1 MIFITGLAGLVGRFA
16 GRVLNS
22 ALGWATILLF
32 GQVRQSRQMLL
43 LLVTLG
49 SLASAAAL
57 AGVFVP
63 TVGTFLIALVPSPD
77 FVDEAWI
84 RLAMLAIA
92 LLLPLFVGIGGLF
105 LVDAY
110 DRPRGRAAAMAVARG
125 YPLTLVLAVT
135 LVMLSVIALWTKA
148 LSLGRRWTD
157 AHVPIVLKPG
167 GYERLVAELDDAL
180 DRWGLPVDPV
190 AAPRALSIP
199 GRLLAAVGGPGVR
212 ALVPQRLLV
221 LRRPDLQVLVY
232 PSDVAMSGRRETVAR
247 ARAAIAIRLPRAPAY
262 LTISRE
268 AEQVEERL
276 GPLAASSVTA
286 SSPAAREALKDI
298 DRRLHEL
305 AVPFEEWET
314 LYRQRLQV
322 ERDMLARAVVSPPPP
337 LEPSGPATP
346 PQPEQQRS
354 SSWPEWAAAAV
365 GFGLIALDVGLL
377 VLGRVSAVRD
387 GPNGNRRGWPWAR

>member
-63 TVGTFLIALVPSPD
+63 TVGTFLIALVPSPA

-105 LVDAY
+105 LVDAN
-110 DRPRGRAAAMAVARG
+110 DRPRGRAAALAVARG

-268 AEQVEERL
+268 AEHVEERL

-286 SSPAAREALKDI
+286 SSRAAREALEDI

-322 ERDMLARAVVSPPPP
+322 ERDMLARGVESPPPP
-337 LEPSGPATP
+337 LEPRGPATP
-346 PQPEQQRS
+346 PQPERQRS

-377 VLGRVSAVRD
+377 VLGRMSAVRD
-387 GPNGNRRGWPWAR
+387 GPNGNRRRWPWAR